1 MYADAGEPSVG
12 SSGWTRRAAIGAIL
26 SAGAG
31 AVAGCSPFSGGYRFK
46 IEIEIEVGG
55 RRYFGKGVRET
66 VTREQSAWPDQTSL
80 LTRKTRGEAFW
91 IDVPGFPTLFVL
103 LPCYDGYFLQEWNPD
118 LYLVKTEYRRDGF
131 KRYSVDKKIDRATL
145 ALSQMPA
152 LLYFKNFSDPAS
164 GEILAPANIAKIY
177 GSGAR
182 VVRASVARTRESLT
196 RGIRDKI
203 PWMGVEIRK
212 YSGFTIQYQDPKRY
226 IFNIKHFYSWG
237 IM

>member
-1 MYADAGEPSVG
+1 MFADPGESSVG
-12 SSGWTRRAAIGAIL
+12 SSRWTRRTAIGAIL

-103 LPCYDGYFLQEWNPD
+103 LPRYDGYFLQEWNPD

-131 KRYSVDKKIDRATL
+131 KRYSVDKKIDRAAL
-145 ALSQMPA
+145 ATSQMPA
-152 LLYFKNFSDPAS
+152 LLYFKDPTLPAS
-164 GEILAPANIAKIY
+164 GEILDALDLDTVY
-177 GSGAR
+177 GVGAR
-182 VVRASVARTRESLT
+182 VIHASVARTRETLT
-196 RGIRDKI
+196 RGIKGKI
-203 PWMGVEIRK
+203 PWFDYELKK
-212 YSGFTIQYQDPKRY
+212 YSRNMVIDSYPGKY
-226 IFNIKHFYSWG
+226 IFNVGHFYSWG

>member
-1 MYADAGEPSVG
+1 MFAGPGEPSVG
-12 SSGWTRRAAIGAIL
+12 SSRWTRRAAIGAIL

-31 AVAGCSPFSGGYRFK
+31 AVAACSPFSGGYRFK

-55 RRYFGKGVRET
+55 QRYFGKGVRET

-103 LPCYDGYFLQEWNPD
+103 LPRYDGSFLQEWNPD
-118 LYLVKTEYRRDGF
+118 LYLVKTEYRRDEF
-131 KRYSVDKKIDRATL
+131 ERYSVDKKIDRATL

-164 GEILAPANIAKIY
+164 GEVLAPANIAKVY

-182 VVRASVARTRESLT
+182 VVRASVARTRESVS
-196 RGIRDKI
+196 RGIRRKI
-203 PWMGVEIRK
+203 PWMGREIRA
-212 YSGFTIQYQDPKRY
+212 YSAFDMQVQSPNRY
-226 IFNIKHFYSWG
+226 IFNIRHFYSWG